1 MFARI
6 AAVVNKSSDMERCPT
21 GQSEQEGLANES
33 PSDVTGVEVAPHQ
46 RNRHKVDNERHNW
59 TNNHFVIDFVDF
71 RVNVENLANDQ
82 GAESNGDDVG
92 VAFWEPHHWA

>member
-1 MFARI
+1 MPQLNQIISMVLPHNLLMFARI

-46 RNRHKVDNERHNW
+46 RNRHKVDNERHN
-59 TNNHFVIDFVDF
+59 
-71 RVNVENLANDQ
+71 
-82 GAESNGDDVG
+82 
-92 VAFWEPHHWA
+92 